1 LIKFASKLHRIAASE
16 KILIAPLDWGL
27 GHASRLVPIIRQE
40 LAKGHEVHLGLSGDA
55 GRWLASRFPDLP
67 QHELPAYGVVYYPHV
82 DFVRNMRRQ
91 AFAIHAVQ
99 HREYR
104 ALQTL
109 HAYIKFDKVI
119 SDNRYG
125 LYHRSTENII
135 ITHQIYPQA
144 SRWTML
150 LLHRYIHHRL
160 RRFDQCWVPDY
171 ASESAS
177 LSGALSHSARPPVTL
192 QFIGPQSRFAPLQ
205 KKKLQYHQVVLLS
218 CPEPLRT
225 TWEKH
230 LVGTL
235 QHGTDP
241 VALITNGAAAQGEQ
255 QQHIGALD
263 VYHGLEDE
271 GITSIL
277 AASQEIICNAGYSTL
292 MDMHAMGIRPRVFAT
307 PGQTEQEYLVRYL
320 HQKKMVDI
328 AAHRFL
334 PLL

>member
-1 LIKFASKLHRIAASE
+1 
-16 KILIAPLDWGL
+16 
-27 GHASRLVPIIRQE
+27 VPIVRQE

-55 GRWLASRFPDLP
+55 GRWFASRFPDLP
-67 QHELPAYGVVYYPHV
+67 RHELPAYGVVYYPHV

-104 ALQTL
+104 ALQAL
-109 HAYIKFDKVI
+109 QAYIQFDKVI

-125 LYHRSTENII
+125 LYHRCTENII
-135 ITHQIYPQA
+135 LTHQIYPKA
-144 SRWTML
+144 SRWTKL

-177 LSGALSHSARPPVTL
+177 LSGALSHGASPPVNL
-192 QFIGPQSRFAPLQ
+192 HFIGPQSRFAPLQ
-205 KKKLQYHQVVLLS
+205 KKTLQYQQVYMLS

-225 TWEKH
+225 IWEKN
-230 LVGTL
+230 LIDTL
-235 QHGTDP
+235 QHGTEQ
-241 VALITNGAAAQGEQ
+241 VALITNGAAAKSGL

-263 VYHGLEDE
+263 VYHGLSDE
-271 GITSIL
+271 GITSLL
-277 AASQEIICNAGYSTL
+277 ASSQEIICNAGYSTL
-292 MDMHAMGIRPRVFAT
+292 MDMHVMGIRPRVFAT

-320 HQKKMVDI
+320 HQKNMIDK
-328 AAHRFL
+328 AAPRFL
-334 PLL
+334 PFLKSEK